1 MTDTLLFFRQ
11 LINRP
16 LQISAIAPSSRYLA
30 KAMAAGLKPGNRVV
44 EFGPGTGVLTRAILA
59 AGVKPA
65 DLTLFEF
72 NPDFVAHLRN
82 AFPGVT
88 VLNDGAQTAL
98 AHMAPGVDA
107 VISGL
112 PLLSMPL
119 EIRESIVKAAFDVLS
134 PSGTYVQFTY
144 GPRPPVSDAQ
154 IAKLGLKVE
163 QTAYILFNLPPAR
176 VFVFRRA

>member
-1 MTDTLLFFRQ
+1 MSDTLLFFRQ
-11 LINRP
+11 LITRP
-16 LQISAIAPSSRYLA
+16 LQISAIAPSSRFLA
-30 KAMAAGLKPGNRVV
+30 KAMAAGLTPADRVV

-65 DLTLFEF
+65 ALTLFEF
-72 NPDFVAHLRN
+72 NPDFVTYLRTS
-82 AFPGVT
+82 FPGVT
-88 VLNDGAQTAL
+88 VLNEGAQTAP
-98 AHMAPGVDA
+98 AHVKPGVDA

-119 EIRESIVKAAFDVLS
+119 EIRESIVKAAFDILS
-134 PSGTYVQFTY
+134 PNGTYVQFTY

-154 IAKLGLKVE
+154 IARLGLTVQ
-163 QTAYILFNLPPAR
+163 QTAYVLFNLPPAR

>member
-1 MTDTLLFFRQ
+1 MSDTLLFFRQ
-11 LINRP
+11 LITRP

-30 KAMAAGLKPGNRVV
+30 KAMAAGLQPTDRVV

-59 AGVKPA
+59 AGVRPA
-65 DLTLFEF
+65 ALTLFEF
-72 NPDFVAHLRN
+72 NPDFVTHLRRS
-82 AFPGVT
+82 FPGAT
-88 VLNDGAQTAL
+88 VLNAGAQTAPT
-98 AHMAPGVDA
+98 HVKPGVNA

-119 EIRESIVKAAFDVLS
+119 EIRESIVKAAFDILS
-134 PSGTYVQFTY
+134 PNGTYVQFTY

-154 IAKLGLKVE
+154 IARLGLKVE
-163 QTAYILFNLPPAR
+163 QTAYVLFNLPPAR